1 MKNKSK
7 HHYFIREEKM
17 LHWGTGKI
25 KLMGHLSKSQR
36 YQNQTLGKMGHV
48 NALCFCAPL
57 KSFMSLSAA
66 CGVAEST
73 HSSLESI

>member
-1 MKNKSK
+1 MKNRSK

-17 LHWGTGKI
+17 LHRGTGTT
-25 KLMGHLSKSQR
+25 KLVGHLSKSQR
-36 YQNQTLGKMGHV
+36 YHNQTLEKMGHM
-48 NALCFCAPL
+48 

-66 CGVAEST
+66 CGAAEST